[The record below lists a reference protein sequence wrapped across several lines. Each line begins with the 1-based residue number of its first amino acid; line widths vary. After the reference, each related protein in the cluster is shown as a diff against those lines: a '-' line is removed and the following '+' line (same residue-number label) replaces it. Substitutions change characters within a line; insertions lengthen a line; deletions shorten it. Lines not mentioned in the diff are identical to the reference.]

1 MLQNIYNTIIVLVL
15 IILISRISMLSRNQ
29 KILADKL
36 NVKTYEIGVFDDLL
50 DSTNKFYKVM
60 P

>member
-1 MLQNIYNTIIVLVL
+1 MLQNIYNTIIILVL
-15 IILISRISMLSRNQ
+15 IILVSRISMLSRNQ

-36 NVKTYEIGVFDDLL
+36 NVKTYEVSVFDDLL

>member
-1 MLQNIYNTIIVLVL
+1 MLQNIYNTIIILVL

-36 NVKTYEIGVFDDLL
+36 NVKTCEVGVFDCLL
-50 DSTNKFYKVM
+50 DSTDKFYKVM

>member
-1 MLQNIYNTIIVLVL
+1 MLQTIYNIVIILVL
-15 IILISRISMLSRNQ
+15 LISVSRISMLSRNQ

-36 NVKTYEIGVFDDLL
+36 NVKTYEVGVFDDFL

>member
-1 MLQNIYNTIIVLVL
+1 MLQIIYNIIIILVL
-15 IILISRISMLSRNQ
+15 LISVSRISMLSRNQ

-36 NVKTYEIGVFDDLL
+36 NVKTYEVGVFDDFL

>member
-1 MLQNIYNTIIVLVL
+1 MLQTIYNIIIVLVL
-15 IILISRISMLSRNQ
+15 LILNSRISMLSRNQ

-36 NVKTYEIGVFDDLL
+36 NVKTYEVSDFGDIL

>member
-15 IILISRISMLSRNQ
+15 IILVSRISMLSRNQ

-36 NVKTYEIGVFDDLL
+36 NVKTYEVGVFDCLL

>member
-1 MLQNIYNTIIVLVL
+1 MLQNIYNTIIILVL

-36 NVKTYEIGVFDDLL
+36 NVKTYEIGVFDCLL

>member
-1 MLQNIYNTIIVLVL
+1 
-15 IILISRISMLSRNQ
+15 MLSRNQ

-36 NVKTYEIGVFDDLL
+36 NVKTYEVGVFDDLL

>member
-1 MLQNIYNTIIVLVL
+1 MLQTIYNI
-15 IILISRISMLSRNQ
+15 IILFVLLIFVSRISMLSRNQ

-36 NVKTYEIGVFDDLL
+36 NVKTYEVGVFDDFL

>member
-1 MLQNIYNTIIVLVL
+1 MLQIIYNVSIILVL
-15 IILISRISMLSRNQ
+15 LISVSKISMLSRNQ

-36 NVKTYEIGVFDDLL
+36 NVKTYEVGVFDGLL
-50 DSTNKFYKVM
+50 NQTNKLYKVM

>member
-1 MLQNIYNTIIVLVL
+1 MLQTIYNIIIILVL
-15 IILISRISMLSRNQ
+15 LILVSRISMLSRNQ

-36 NVKTYEIGVFDDLL
+36 NVKTYEVGVFDDFL

>member
-1 MLQNIYNTIIVLVL
+1 
-15 IILISRISMLSRNQ
+15 MLSRNQ

-36 NVKTYEIGVFDDLL
+36 NVKTCEVCIFDDIL

>member
-1 MLQNIYNTIIVLVL
+1 MLQTIYNIIIILVL
-15 IILISRISMLSRNQ
+15 LISVSRISMLSRNQ

-36 NVKTYEIGVFDDLL
+36 NVKTYEVGVFDDFL

>member
-1 MLQNIYNTIIVLVL
+1 MLQTIYNIIIILVL
-15 IILISRISMLSRNQ
+15 LIFVSRISMLSRNQ

-36 NVKTYEIGVFDDLL
+36 NVKTYEVGVFDDFL